1 MLPPPWRAF
10 YFLSCIR
17 LHRGRTGSL
26 QQAFGWSMGNPTA
39 RERRAENRKLSF
51 SAGQIN
57 TVAAL
62 IAYEPVKRR
71 FVGSFRVMKFIIRQP
86 NHLTHGETALHMGNA
101 ATEQTR

>member
-1 MLPPPWRAF
+1 MAG
-10 YFLSCIR
+10 FL
-17 LHRGRTGSL
+17 
-26 QQAFGWSMGNPTA
+26 
-39 RERRAENRKLSF
+39 F
-51 SAGQIN
+51 S
-57 TVAAL
+57 VAAL